1 VRREYLSVEQLAAI
15 TPWSEEAIRRM
26 VSRGVLKK
34 GVHYFQPLGARSRL
48 VFKWSAIVQLI
59 EGAPEAQHLAA
70 AKNADAGG
78 GELDV
83 EGATAELYRLL
94 D

>member
-26 VSRGVLKK
+26 VSRGVLQK
-34 GVHYFQPLGARSRL
+34 GVHYFQPLGRRSHL
-48 VFKWSAIVQLI
+48 VFKWSAVVQLI
-59 EGAPEAQHLAA
+59 EGAPEAEHLAA
-70 AKNADAGG
+70 ARNADAGG
-78 GELDV
+78 GGFDV
-83 EGATAELYRLL
+83 EGAAADLYRLL